1 MTRRTDSDPIELA
14 VRKTSAVRYVA
25 GPEASAQ
32 AARRLAGQPVFSLQR
47 RDISLGWIAIDRPP
61 QTTSRMPAAR
71 AAWQSGA
78 AVFLPQAVK
87 HMLESVATDIRAAEN
102 LMRSIARG
110 KDLANLLSTPSR
122 TRSLAGHFDML
133 ASYQQA
139 GDRQEISTVEF
150 DALHDGKIIAENL
163 WIKAAWLSYHDLDP
177 SLRFRFSFG
186 MADIDDVGRDRKR
199 QRLAAELAT
208 QLFPECAAITANKP
222 LLKKLGQILAA
233 PQLDLVERIIY
244 FNAPNGGAQFHHD
257 VERGHRGVVF
267 AQLSGN
273 TFWLA
278 LDKQELISQ
287 LIEFLDRIEP
297 RELKALLPRTSM
309 RQTLQ
314 SCARNANDLAGF
326 LDNPDN
332 EPVER
337 IINRSP
343 SFTRQLIERG
353 FGFALQSGDVLLLPQ
368 KNLRTCCWHSVFCL
382 GKKTGEAL
390 SFAMRPK

>member
-1 MTRRTDSDPIELA
+1 MTRRVTSRSIQSTA
-14 VRKTSAVRYVA
+14 QARSAVRYVA
-25 GPEASAQ
+25 GPEVSAQ
-32 AARRLAGQPVFSLQR
+32 TARRLAGQAVFPLQR
-47 RDISLGWIAIDRPP
+47 RDTSLGWIAIDRP
-61 QTTSRMPAAR
+61 QRAVSASAAR
-71 AAWQSGA
+71 TTWQSGA
-78 AVFLPQAVK
+78 AVSLPHAAK
-87 HMLESVATDIRAAEN
+87 AMLAPVAADVRAAEN
-102 LMRSIARG
+102 LMRAIASG
-110 KDLANLLSTPSR
+110 KDLAELLSTPR
-122 TRSLAGHFDML
+122 RARSFAEHFDML

-150 DALHDGKIIAENL
+150 DALRDGKIIAENL

-199 QRLAAELAT
+199 QRLAADLAEKM
-208 QLFPECAAITANKP
+208 FPECAAITANRP
-222 LLKKLGQILAA
+222 LLKKLSQILAV
-233 PQLDLVERIIY
+233 PKLDLVERIIY

-267 AQLSGN
+267 AQLSGS

-278 LDKQELISQ
+278 IDKQVLVAEL
-287 LIEFLDRIEP
+287 LEFLDRIEP
-297 RELKALLPRTSM
+297 RALNVLLPKATM

-314 SCARNANDLAGF
+314 SCAKSTNDLASF

-337 IINRSP
+337 IINSSP
-343 SFTRQLIERG
+343 NFTRQLIERG
-353 FGFALQSGDVLLLPQ
+353 FGFALQPGDVLLLPQ
-368 KNLRTCCWHSVFCL
+368 KNLGHCCWHSVFCL